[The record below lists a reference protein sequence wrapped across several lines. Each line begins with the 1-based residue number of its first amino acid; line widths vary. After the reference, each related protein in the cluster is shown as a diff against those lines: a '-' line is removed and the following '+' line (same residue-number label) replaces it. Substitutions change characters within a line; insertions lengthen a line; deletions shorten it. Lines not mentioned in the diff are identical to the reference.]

1 MQKESP
7 VPEPRKSV
15 SPGLTCDEEIPRL
28 RRRERS
34 LSAIFSNLPVP
45 LSLQGADG
53 RFILVNP
60 AFCGLI
66 GKKAEEI
73 IGKTAWDVLPGKG
86 AAEVKRRFFQAC
98 QTGQSP
104 ASRDIWKGSMLDL
117 NMSALK
123 NSSGTVVAVISYSSP
138 GSFTS
143 AGNLLVQVLQ
153 DITDMSVV
161 PKALYDSSGMLIASH
176 PDFWNGMIGKGVG
189 VPLRTLP
196 GPWMDALRSSGE
208 LKKSLSFPPPSGENE
223 DLTAPDTGT
232 GKRRSINLVP
242 VRSPGSDEILAIIA
256 EGPAENLPV
265 QLTIADL
272 VLAPAPDL
280 AGRDQEKYLAM
291 DDIPLDASIYRS
303 ILETHPGIV
312 LLLSDEGRITDYSG
326 GVLTPVL
333 IGREELKGVQVLDL
347 LAPGSRSLF
356 SELLERVSRG
366 SPREECVC
374 TFGGPGEE
382 RVFRVVCTSAGRDA
396 LVCTL
401 SDLTHEREV
410 ESKAIRCHDLVSLD
424 LSAWI
429 SEALRDTARAYPR
442 VTPDLSGQIR
452 QIIGHIRRC
461 VDVTRAFS
469 ASEKIASRPS
479 GLRSMQVDRIIRSEV
494 ANFPDLSIRYKGSRA
509 AVIGDD
515 SLSDVI
521 WFVLANAARYAGPS
535 AKIIIEVLEARNLVE
550 IRITD
555 TGPGIPRELMEELLS
570 PRSMSEV
577 HGLPRGLP
585 LSRALVERMGGMIRI
600 RERVSGDGPHGTV
613 ISIFLKEGPS
623 PVRSFPL

>member
-1 MQKESP
+1 MERSALLPQEAAARG
-7 VPEPRKSV
+7 VIY
-15 SPGLTCDEEIPRL
+15 DEEISRL
-28 RRRERS
+28 KRRERS
-34 LSAIFSNLPVP
+34 LTAIFSHLPVP

-53 RFILVNP
+53 RFVLVNP

-66 GKKAEEI
+66 GRKTDEI
-73 IGKTAWDVLPGKG
+73 IGKTSWEMLSGKD
-86 AAEVKRRFFQAC
+86 AADMKKRFVQAC

-104 ASRDIWKGSMLDL
+104 APRDDLSESMLGL
-117 NMSALK
+117 EMTALK
-123 NSSGTVVAVISYSSP
+123 NSSGTVVAVISYSPP

-143 AGNLLVQVLQ
+143 TGSALVQVLQ
-153 DITDMSVV
+153 DITGMSVV

-176 PDFWNGMIGKGVG
+176 PDFWKYVTGKGFG
-189 VPLRTLP
+189 THLRTLP
-196 GPWMDALRSSGE
+196 GSWMDALRSAGAM
-208 LKKSLSFPPPSGENE
+208 KKSQLFPQPSSGDEAL
-223 DLTAPDTGT
+223 DVPSIGT
-232 GKRRSINLVP
+232 GKGRGISLVP
-242 VRSPGSDEILAIIA
+242 VRPPGGDELLAIIA
-256 EGPAENLPV
+256 ECPVEKLPGPM
-265 QLTIADL
+265 TIADM
-272 VLAPAPDL
+272 VLAPIDDTTGREQGPDL
-280 AGRDQEKYLAM
+280 AE
-291 DDIPLDASIYRS
+291 DDTSHDAFLYNA

-312 LLLSDEGRITDYSG
+312 LLLSLEGRITDYSG

-333 IGREELKGVQVLDL
+333 LGREELKGTHVIDL
-347 LAPGSRSLF
+347 IAPGSRGSF
-356 SELLERVSRG
+356 TDLLERVVRG
-366 SPREECVC
+366 SPREEGIC

-382 RVFRVVCTSAGRDA
+382 RVFRVVCTSAGGNT

-442 VTPDLSGQIR
+442 IAPEMSGQFR

-479 GLRSMQVDRIIRSEV
+479 GFRSIPVDRIIRAEV
-494 ANFPDLSIRYKGSRA
+494 ANFPDLSIRYKESRA
-509 AVIGDD
+509 AVIADD

-521 WFVLANAARYAGPS
+521 WFILANAARYAGPS
-535 AKIIIEVLEARNLVE
+535 ARIIIEVLETRNLVE
-550 IRITD
+550 IRVTD

-570 PRSMSEV
+570 PRSMSDV
-577 HGLPRGLP
+577 HGLLRGLP

-600 RERVSGDGPHGTV
+600 RERVSGAGPRGTV